1 MKHSG
6 AHTVVSLIHTVKTL
20 EFNSV
25 IHSVK
30 HSVVHTVFFPAGMW
44 QKQGLVVIDDTDSI
58 SKVFLLLYKRNI
70 LILRAF
76 LGF

>member
-1 MKHSG
+1 MQV
-6 AHTVVSLIHTVKTL
+6 AIEYYRVSI
-20 EFNSV
+20 S
-25 IHSVK
+25 
-30 HSVVHTVFFPAGMW
+30 MW
-44 QKQGLVVIDDTDSI
+44 QKQGLVVIDDSI